1 VIDMQQWIELA
12 TVLLFLANLAMLG
25 LSELGACV
33 RMVAFQGIL
42 LGLFTLFVQSDV
54 FTVRVVFLGVLSIGL
69 KGFVFPFLLL
79 RGIREAGIRREVE
92 PFVGYVAS
100 IIAGLAMLAVS
111 LWIAARFPVPGPAI
125 STFVIP
131 VALST
136 VFAGLFLVVSRRKAL
151 NQVIGYLVFENGIYM
166 FGMAAVGEIPLLVE
180 FGVLLDVFVA
190 VFVMGIAINHINRE
204 FDHIDADQLSSLK
217 G

>member
-1 VIDMQQWIELA
+1 MQQWIELA
-12 TVLLFLANLAMLG
+12 TVLLLLANLAMLG

-42 LGLFTLFVQSDV
+42 LGLFTLIVRADV
-54 FTVRVVFLGVLSIGL
+54 LTARLVFLGVFSIGL

-79 RGIREAGIRREVE
+79 RGIREAGVRREVE
-92 PFVGYVAS
+92 PFVGYAAS
-100 IIAGLAMLAVS
+100 IVAGLIMLAVS
-111 LWIAARFPVPGPAI
+111 LWVAARFPVPAGPAI
-125 STFVIP
+125 SSFVIP

-136 VFAGLFLVVSRRKAL
+136 VFTGLFLVVSRRKAL

-166 FGMAAVGEIPLLVE
+166 FGIAAVGEIPFLVE
-180 FGVLLDVFVA
+180 FGVLLDVFVG

>member
-1 VIDMQQWIELA
+1 MHQWLELI
-12 TVLLFLANLAMLG
+12 TVLLLLANLAMLG

-33 RMVAFQGIL
+33 RTVALQGIL
-42 LGLFTLFVQSDV
+42 LGIFTLIVHADGLSARMIV
-54 FTVRVVFLGVLSIGL
+54 LSILSIGL
-69 KGFVFPFLLL
+69 KGFVFPYLLL
-79 RGIREAGIRREVE
+79 RSIREAGVRREVE

-100 IIAGLAMLAVS
+100 IVAGLAMLAAS
-111 LWIAARFPVPGPAI
+111 MWMAALIPAPRAAMAP
-125 STFVIP
+125 FQIP

-136 VFAGLFLVVSRRKAL
+136 IFTGLFLVISRRKAL
-151 NQVIGYLVFENGIYM
+151 NQVIGYLVFESGIYM
-166 FGMAAVGEIPLLVE
+166 FGITAVGEIPFLIE

-190 VFVMGIAINHINRE
+190 VFVMGIAMNHINRE

>member
-1 VIDMQQWIELA
+1 MEQWTELA
-12 TVLLFLANLAMLG
+12 TVLL
-25 LSELGACV
+25 
-33 RMVAFQGIL
+33 
-42 LGLFTLFVQSDV
+42 LFTLIIRADV
-54 FTVRVVFLGVLSIGL
+54 LTARLVCLGIFSIGL

-79 RGIREAGIRREVE
+79 RDIREAGVRREVE
-92 PFVGYVAS
+92 PFVGYSLS
-100 IIAGLAMLAVS
+100 IIAGLVMLAVS
-111 LWIAARFPVPGPAI
+111 LWIGDRFPVPGPAI
-125 STFVIP
+125 STFIFP

-136 VFAGLFLVVSRRKAL
+136 VFTGLFLVISRRKAL

-166 FGMAAVGEIPLLVE
+166 FGIAAVGEIPLLVE

-204 FDHIDADQLSSLK
+204 FDHIDADQLNSLK

>member
-1 VIDMQQWIELA
+1 MNMHEWLELV
-12 TVLLFLANLAMLG
+12 TVLLFLTNLAMLG

-33 RMVAFQGIL
+33 RTVAIQGIL
-42 LGLFTLFVQSDV
+42 LGVFTLIAREDGLSA
-54 FTVRVVFLGVLSIGL
+54 RLLILSLLSIGL

-79 RGIREAGIRREVE
+79 RSIREAGVRREVE
-92 PFVGYVAS
+92 PFVGYVTS
-100 IIAGLAMLAVS
+100 IIAGLGMLA
-111 LWIAARFPVPGPAI
+111 AAIWLSGYIPVPLTGM
-125 STFVIP
+125 SSFQIP

-136 VFAGLFLVVSRRKAL
+136 IFTGLFLVISRRKAL
-151 NQVIGYLVFENGIYM
+151 NQVIGYLVFESGIYL
-166 FGMAAVGEIPLLVE
+166 FGITAVGEIPFLVE

-190 VFVMGIAINHINRE
+190 VFVMGIAMNHINRE

>member
-1 VIDMQQWIELA
+1 MQQWIELA
-12 TVLLFLANLAMLG
+12 TVLLLLANLAMLG

-42 LGLFTLFVQSDV
+42 LGLFTLIVRADV
-54 FTVRVVFLGVLSIGL
+54 LTIRLVLLGIFSIGL

-79 RGIREAGIRREVE
+79 RGIREAGVRREVE

-100 IIAGLAMLAVS
+100 IVAGLVMLAVS
-111 LWIAARFPVPGPAI
+111 LWIAARFPVPGPTI
-125 STFVIP
+125 SSFVIP
-131 VALST
+131 VSLST
-136 VFAGLFLVVSRRKAL
+136 VFTGLFLVVSRRKAL

-166 FGMAAVGEIPLLVE
+166 FGIAAVGEIPLLVE
-180 FGVLLDVFVA
+180 FGVLLDFFVA

>member
-1 VIDMQQWIELA
+1 MEQWIELA
-12 TVLLFLANLAMLG
+12 TVLLLLANLAMLG

-33 RMVAFQGIL
+33 RMAAFQGFL
-42 LGLFTLFVQSDV
+42 LGLFTLIVRADV
-54 FTVRVVFLGVLSIGL
+54 LTTRLVFLGVFSMGM

-79 RGIREAGIRREVE
+79 RGIREAGVRREVE
-92 PFVGYVAS
+92 PFVGYATS
-100 IIAGLAMLAVS
+100 IVAGLVMLAAS
-111 LWIAARFPVPGPAI
+111 LWIADRFPVPGPEI
-125 STFVIP
+125 SSFVFP

-136 VFAGLFLVVSRRKAL
+136 VFTGLFLVISRRKAL

-166 FGMAAVGEIPLLVE
+166 FGIAAVGEIPLLVE